1 MFRERLYENVLDE
14 VEDKLFDNLQRQI
27 CRHLTYDTW
36 CNVVWGTNFDE
47 VYERIGRPIELTSHE
62 TFKRN

>member
-1 MFRERLYENVLDE
+1 MFKKRLYENVLDE
-14 VEDKLFDNLQRQI
+14 VEDKLFDNLQRQM

-36 CNVVWGTNFDE
+36 WDVVWGTNFDE
-47 VYERIGRPIELTSHE
+47 VYTDVGILIKRTSRK

>member
-36 CNVVWGTNFDE
+36 CDVVWGTNFDE
-47 VYERIGRPIELTSHE
+47 VYTDVGILIKRTSRK

>member
-1 MFRERLYENVLDE
+1 MFGERLYEDVLGE
-14 VEDKLFDNLQRQI
+14 VEDKLYDNLQRQI

-36 CNVVWGTNFDE
+36 CDVVWGTNFDE
-47 VYERIGRPIELTSHE
+47 VYERIGRQIKLTSHE

>member
-1 MFRERLYENVLDE
+1 MFKKRLYENVLDE

-27 CRHLTYDTW
+27 CRYLTYDTW
-36 CNVVWGTNFDE
+36 CDVVWGTNFDE
-47 VYERIGRPIELTSHE
+47 VYTGIGNLIKQTSHK